1 MERARA
7 LATGPRVLLLGKPA
21 QGLSP
26 AVAARTYGLPAGL
39 VACVF
44 LAERRLPSAP
54 RGRTVVVYEP
64 RRGAVVFSGEAA
76 GLRGR

>member
-1 MERARA
+1 MEPARA

-26 AVAARTYGLPAGL
+26 AVAARTYGL

-76 GLRGR
+76 ELRGR